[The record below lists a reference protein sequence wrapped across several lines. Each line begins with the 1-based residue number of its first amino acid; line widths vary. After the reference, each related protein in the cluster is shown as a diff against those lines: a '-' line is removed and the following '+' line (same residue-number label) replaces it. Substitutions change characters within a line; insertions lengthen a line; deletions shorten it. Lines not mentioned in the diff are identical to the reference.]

1 MVPIYKII
9 FFDTKRSILH
19 TILWC
24 DKIDFSLHFSYTRS
38 MKKQKWIW
46 EHDEYPNF
54 KYNKEKLEPLLRDIA
69 YEQGK
74 LKSFMLLM
82 DERSSKYSLAQ
93 TLENEIIASCEIEG
107 EILNRQSVRSS
118 IKQKLGLESQQH
130 YKALKKEDNYV
141 DILIDANTN
150 YDEDLT
156 LDKLFGWHHGMFE
169 KGYSGF
175 AKIKVAEF
183 RGEGAM
189 QVVSGDYGKEEIHYE
204 APAHENLEKEIN
216 DFIKWFNN
224 TPTTLEKASLTH
236 LWFVIIHPFDDGNGR
251 ITRAL
256 TDRVLS
262 KFEQSSFSKIYTMS
276 KSIYE
281 DRRGYYEALD
291 KTTGRFAKD
300 DPLDI
305 TYWMEWFFKTLHH
318 ALLDAGKQLNY
329 IVEKTKFWDAHRED
343 ELNARQTKVLNRLLD
358 IGSENFK
365 GDLSKKKYVKIADT
379 AETNASRDIA
389 DLLAKRCI
397 KKVEG
402 TTGRGTRYRVNHM
415 P

>member
-1 MVPIYKII
+1 
-9 FFDTKRSILH
+9 
-19 TILWC
+19 
-24 DKIDFSLHFSYTRS
+24 

-46 EHDEYPNF
+46 EYDEYPNF
-54 KYNKEKLEPLLRDIA
+54 KYDKEKIEPLLRDIA

-82 DERSSKYSLAQ
+82 DKESTRYSLAQ

-107 EILNRQSVRSS
+107 EILNRESVRSS
-118 IKQKLGLESQQH
+118 IKQKLGLESEEH
-130 YKALKKEDNYV
+130 YKITRKEDNYV

-156 LDKLFGWHHGMFE
+156 LDKLFGWHNAMFE

-175 AKIKVAEF
+175 SKIKVAQF

-189 QVVSGDYGKEEIHYE
+189 QVVSGDYGKEKVHYE
-204 APAHENLEKEIN
+204 APPHDTLENEM
-216 DFIKWFNN
+216 DSFIKWFNE

-262 KFEQSSFSKIYTMS
+262 KLEQSYFSKIYTMS

-281 DRRGYYEALD
+281 DRIGYYEALD
-291 KTTGRFAKD
+291 KTTGRFEKN

-318 ALLDAGKQLNY
+318 ALLDAEKQLSY
-329 IVEKTKFWDAHRED
+329 IVEKTKFWDAHRVD
-343 ELNARQTKVLNRLLD
+343 ELNVRQIKVLNRLLD

-365 GDLSKKKYVKIADT
+365 GDLTKAKYVKIANT

-389 DLLAKRCI
+389 DLLAKGCI

-402 TTGRGTRYRVNHM
+402 TTGRATRYTINHVI
-415 P
+415 

>member
-1 MVPIYKII
+1 
-9 FFDTKRSILH
+9 
-19 TILWC
+19 
-24 DKIDFSLHFSYTRS
+24 

-46 EHDEYPNF
+46 EYDEYPNF
-54 KYNKEKLEPLLRDIA
+54 KYDKEKIEPLLRDIA

-82 DERSSKYSLAQ
+82 DKESTRYSLAQ

-118 IKQKLGLESQQH
+118 IKQKLGLESHQH
-130 YKALKKEDNYV
+130 YKITRKEDNYV
-141 DILIDANTN
+141 DILIDVNTN

-156 LDKLFGWHHGMFE
+156 LDKLFGWHNAMFE

-175 AKIKVAEF
+175 SKIKVAQF

-189 QVVSGDYGKEEIHYE
+189 QVVSGDYGKEKVHYE
-204 APAHENLEKEIN
+204 APPHDTLENEM
-216 DFIKWFNN
+216 DSFIKWFNE

-262 KFEQSSFSKIYTMS
+262 KLEQSYFSKIYTMS

-281 DRRGYYEALD
+281 DRIGYYEALD
-291 KTTGRFAKD
+291 KTTGRFEKN

-318 ALLDAGKQLNY
+318 ALLDAQKQLNY
-329 IVEKTKFWDAHRED
+329 IVEKTKFWDAHRVD
-343 ELNARQTKVLNRLLD
+343 ELNVRQIKVLNRLLD

-365 GDLSKKKYVKIADT
+365 GDLTKTKYIKIANT
-379 AETNASRDIA
+379 AQTNASRDIA
-389 DLLAKRCI
+389 DLLAKGCI

-402 TTGRGTRYRVNHM
+402 TTGRGTRYTINHVI
-415 P
+415 

>member
-1 MVPIYKII
+1 
-9 FFDTKRSILH
+9 
-19 TILWC
+19 
-24 DKIDFSLHFSYTRS
+24 

-46 EHDEYPNF
+46 EYDEYPNF
-54 KYNKEKLEPLLRDIA
+54 KYDKEKIEPLLRDIA

-82 DERSSKYSLAQ
+82 DKESTRYSLAQ

-118 IKQKLGLESQQH
+118 IKQKLGLESHQH
-130 YKALKKEDNYV
+130 YKITRKEDNYV
-141 DILIDANTN
+141 DILIDVNTN

-156 LDKLFGWHHGMFE
+156 LDKLFGWHNAMFE

-175 AKIKVAEF
+175 SKIKVAQF

-189 QVVSGDYGKEEIHYE
+189 QVVSGDYGKEKVHYE
-204 APAHENLEKEIN
+204 APPHDTLENEM
-216 DFIKWFNN
+216 DSFIKWFNE

-251 ITRAL
+251 ITRVL

-262 KFEQSSFSKIYTMS
+262 KLEQSYFSKIYTMS

-281 DRRGYYEALD
+281 DRIGYYEALD
-291 KTTGRFAKD
+291 KTTGRFEKN

-318 ALLDAGKQLNY
+318 ALLDAQKQLNY
-329 IVEKTKFWDAHRED
+329 IVEKTKFWDAHRVD
-343 ELNARQTKVLNRLLD
+343 ELNVRQIKVLNRLLD

-365 GDLSKKKYVKIADT
+365 GDLTKTKYIKIANT
-379 AETNASRDIA
+379 AQTNASRDIA
-389 DLLAKRCI
+389 DLLAKGCI

-402 TTGRGTRYRVNHM
+402 TTGRGTRYTINHVI
-415 P
+415 

>member
-1 MVPIYKII
+1 
-9 FFDTKRSILH
+9 
-19 TILWC
+19 
-24 DKIDFSLHFSYTRS
+24 

-46 EHDEYPNF
+46 EYDEYPNF
-54 KYNKEKLEPLLRDIA
+54 KYDKEKLEPLLRDIA
-69 YEQGK
+69 FEQGK

-82 DERSSKYSLAQ
+82 DKESSKYSIAKA
-93 TLENEIIASCEIEG
+93 LEEEIIASCEIEG
-107 EILNRQSVRSS
+107 ELLNRDSVRSS

-130 YKALKKEDNYV
+130 YKAIKKEDNYV

-156 LDKLFGWHHGMFE
+156 LDKLFGWHHAMFE

-175 AKIKVAEF
+175 SKIKVAQF
-183 RGEGAM
+183 REEGAM
-189 QVVSGDYGKEEIHYE
+189 QVVSGDYGKEKIHYE
-204 APAHENLEKEIN
+204 APPHDTLENEMN
-216 DFIKWFNN
+216 SFIKWFND
-224 TPTTLEKASLTH
+224 TPTILEKAAITH

-262 KFEQSSFSKIYTMS
+262 KLEQSTFSKIYTMS

-281 DRRGYYEALD
+281 DRIGYYEALD
-291 KTTGRFAKD
+291 KTTGRFQKD

-318 ALLDAGKQLNY
+318 ALLDAQKQLNY
-329 IVEKTKFWDAHRED
+329 ILEKTKFWDAHRFD
-343 ELNARQTKVLNRLLD
+343 ELNSRQIKVLNRLLD

-365 GDLSKKKYVKIADT
+365 GDLTKSKYVKIANT
-379 AETNASRDIA
+379 AETNASRDIS
-389 DLLAKRCI
+389 DLLAKGCI
-397 KKVEG
+397 KQVEG
-402 TTGRGTRYRVNHM
+402 TTGRGTRYTINHIK
-415 P
+415 

>member
-1 MVPIYKII
+1 
-9 FFDTKRSILH
+9 
-19 TILWC
+19 
-24 DKIDFSLHFSYTRS
+24 

-46 EHDEYPNF
+46 EYSDYPNF
-54 KYNKEKLEPLLRDIA
+54 KYNKEKLEPLLRGIT

-82 DERSSKYSLAQ
+82 DEQSSKYSIVGA
-93 TLENEIIASCEIEG
+93 LENEIIASCEIEG
-107 EILNRQSVRSS
+107 EILNRQNIRSS
-118 IKQKLGLESQQH
+118 IKQKLGLEAPQH
-130 YKALKKEDNYV
+130 YKALQKEDNYV
-141 DILIDANTN
+141 DILMDANTN
-150 YDEDLT
+150 YNEDLT
-156 LDKLFGWHHGMFE
+156 LDKLFGWHHAMFE

-175 AKIKVAEF
+175 SKIKVAQF
-183 RGEGAM
+183 RSEGTM
-189 QVVSGDYGKEEIHYE
+189 EVVSGDYGKEKIHYE
-204 APAHENLEKEIN
+204 APPHETLVQHMNSFL
-216 DFIKWFNN
+216 KWFNE
-224 TPTTLEKASLTH
+224 TPTSLEKAAITH

-262 KFEQSSFSKIYTMS
+262 KLEQSSFSKIYTIS

-281 DRRGYYEALD
+281 DRKGYYEALD
-291 KTTGRFAKD
+291 KTTGRYKKD

-318 ALLDAGKQLNY
+318 ALLDAEKQLNH

-343 ELNARQTKVLNRLLD
+343 ELNARQIKVLNRLLN

-365 GDLSKKKYVKIADT
+365 GDLTKKKYVKIANT
-379 AETNASRDIA
+379 AETNASRDMA
-389 DLLAKRCI
+389 DLLAKGCI

-402 TTGRGTRYRVNHM
+402 TTGRGTKYTINHKII
-415 P
+415 

>member
-1 MVPIYKII
+1 
-9 FFDTKRSILH
+9 
-19 TILWC
+19 
-24 DKIDFSLHFSYTRS
+24 

-46 EHDEYPNF
+46 EYDEYPNF
-54 KYNKEKLEPLLRDIA
+54 KYDKEKLEPLLRDIA

-82 DERSSKYSLAQ
+82 DKESSKYSIAKA
-93 TLENEIIASCEIEG
+93 LENEIIASCEIEG
-107 EILNRQSVRSS
+107 EVLNRDSVRSS
-118 IKQKLGLESQQH
+118 IKQKLGLESDAH
-130 YKALKKEDNYV
+130 YKVVKKEDNYV

-150 YDEDLT
+150 YNEDLT
-156 LDKLFGWHHGMFE
+156 LEKLFGWHNAMFE
-169 KGYSGF
+169 NGYSGF
-175 AKIKVAEF
+175 SKIKVAQF

-189 QVVSGDYGKEEIHYE
+189 QVVSGDYEKEKIHYE
-204 APAHENLEKEIN
+204 APPFDTLNDEMNSFIN
-216 DFIKWFNN
+216 WFNA
-224 TPTTLEKASLTH
+224 TPTTLEKAAITH

-262 KFEQSSFSKIYTMS
+262 KLEQSTISKIYTMS
-276 KSIYE
+276 KSISE
-281 DRRGYYEALD
+281 DRKGYYEALD

-305 TYWMEWFFKTLHH
+305 TYWMKWFFKTLHH

-343 ELNARQTKVLNRLLD
+343 ELNARQIKVLNRLLD

-365 GDLSKKKYVKIADT
+365 GDLTKAKYVKIANT
-379 AETNASRDIA
+379 AETNASRDIV

-402 TTGRGTRYRVNHM
+402 TTGRGTRYTINHN
-415 P
+415 

>member
-1 MVPIYKII
+1 
-9 FFDTKRSILH
+9 
-19 TILWC
+19 
-24 DKIDFSLHFSYTRS
+24 
-38 MKKQKWIW
+38 MKTQKWIW

-82 DERSSKYSLAQ
+82 DKKSTKYSIAQ
-93 TLENEIIASCEIEG
+93 TLENEIIASCKIEG
-107 EILNRQSVRSS
+107 EVLNRQSVRSS
-118 IKQKLGLESQQH
+118 IKQKLGLESDAH

-141 DILIDANTN
+141 NILIDANTN
-150 YDEDLT
+150 YEDDLT
-156 LDKLFGWHHGMFE
+156 LDKLFGWHHAMFE

-175 AKIKVAEF
+175 SKIKVAQF
-183 RGEGAM
+183 RGGGTM
-189 QVVSGDYGKEEIHYE
+189 QVVSGDYNHERIHYE
-204 APAHENLEKEIN
+204 APPHETIEHEMNN
-216 DFIKWFNN
+216 FIQWFNN
-224 TPTTLEKASLTH
+224 TPTILEKSAITH

-262 KFEQSSFSKIYTMS
+262 KLEKSYFSKIYTMS

-281 DRRGYYEALD
+281 DRKGYYEALD
-291 KTTGRFAKD
+291 KTTGRFYKD

-318 ALLDAGKQLNY
+318 ALQDAQKQLNY
-329 IVEKTKFWDAHRED
+329 IVEKTKFWDIHRED
-343 ELNARQTKVLNRLLD
+343 ELNSRQIKVLNRLLD

-365 GDLSKKKYVKIADT
+365 GNLTKKKYVVIANT
-379 AETNASRDIA
+379 AQTNASRDIA
-389 DLLAKRCI
+389 ELLEKGCI

-402 TTGRGTRYRVNHM
+402 TTGRGTNYTINHIDNC
-415 P
+415 

>member
-1 MVPIYKII
+1 
-9 FFDTKRSILH
+9 
-19 TILWC
+19 
-24 DKIDFSLHFSYTRS
+24 

-46 EHDEYPNF
+46 EYDEYPNF

-82 DERSSKYSLAQ
+82 DKESTRYSLAQ

-118 IKQKLGLESQQH
+118 IKQKLGLESHQH
-130 YKALKKEDNYV
+130 YKITRKEDNYV
-141 DILIDANTN
+141 DILIDVNTN

-156 LDKLFGWHHGMFE
+156 LDKLFGWHNAMFE

-175 AKIKVAEF
+175 SKIKVAQF
-183 RGEGAM
+183 REEGAM
-189 QVVSGDYGKEEIHYE
+189 QVVSGDYGKEKIHYE
-204 APAHENLEKEIN
+204 APPHDTLENEMSS
-216 DFIKWFNN
+216 FIKWFND
-224 TPTTLEKASLTH
+224 TSATLEKAAITH

-262 KFEQSSFSKIYTMS
+262 KLEQSYFSKIYTMS

-281 DRRGYYEALD
+281 DRIGYYEALD
-291 KTTGRFAKD
+291 KTTGRFQKD

-318 ALLDAGKQLNY
+318 ALLDAQKQLNY
-329 IVEKTKFWDAHRED
+329 IVEKTKFWDAHRFD
-343 ELNARQTKVLNRLLD
+343 ELNSRQIKVLNKLLD

-365 GDLSKKKYVKIADT
+365 GDLTKAKYVKIANT
-379 AETNASRDIA
+379 AEANASRDIA
-389 DLLAKRCI
+389 DLLNKGCI
-397 KKVEG
+397 KKIEG
-402 TTGRGTRYRVNHM
+402 TTGRGTKYTINHLY
-415 P
+415 